1 MGNLF
6 FGGLLIAGGLGFAFA
21 ALVAGRN
28 RPPSRAHGPDAPEN
42 ASYHRKARLPLFLF
56 GILFALF
63 GLFIMAFK

>member
-1 MGNLF
+1 MGNLC
-6 FGGLLIAGGLGFAFA
+6 FGGLLAVGGLGFAFA
-21 ALVAGRN
+21 ALAAGRK
-28 RPPSRAHGPDAPEN
+28 RPPSQAESPEVFEN